1 MNLKVAVAMEEKK
14 NEQSSLKF
22 YILPNYSFCV
32 KAFAILL
39 FALQKFGYHV
49 QRTSEICQSFILVK
63 LSALRYCY

>member
-32 KAFAILL
+32 KAFAICI
-39 FALQKFGYHV
+39 AKIWV
-49 QRTSEICQSFILVK
+49 PCTK
-63 LSALRYCY
+63 DK